1 MPFTEAVKVLPPLD
15 QSPFTLYFLYMG
27 IIRVLRPALFI
38 YETVRIIIL
47 AVTLMFVLP
56 GNNAIPWL
64 AFASPGALF
73 PLMALFLW
81 IDIRRYKPYIP
92 LYIAGKCI
100 GILSLLVF
108 SITSGRFTMINKF
121 YGASVFAE
129 LIFLSGDLLAL
140 AGILF
145 IFMNRHKFLK
155 KPVLTTV
162 NTSDTEDKQC
172 E

>member
-1 MPFTEAVKVLPPLD
+1 M
-15 QSPFTLYFLYMG
+15 
-27 IIRVLRPALFI
+27 FI
-38 YETVRIIIL
+38 
-47 AVTLMFVLP
+47 LP
-56 GNNAIPWL
+56 GESAIPWL

-81 IDIRRYKPYIP
+81 LDIRRYNTYIP

-100 GILSLLVF
+100 GILSLVGF
-108 SITSGRFTMINKF
+108 SIVSRGFTMTKEF

-129 LIFLSGDLLAL
+129 IIFLCGDLLAL

-145 IFMNRHKFLK
+145 IFMNRHKFLD
-155 KPVLTTV
+155 KPAYTAV
-162 NTSDTEDKQC
+162 NDTEEKQC